1 MEHREPVR
9 AKLREIMGPLMGL
22 LLPSLAGIL
31 GYYYQVHWVAP
42 YAMLALTVL
51 YFAVQLLAGLARHGR
66 VKPEPVVMGLTGF
79 VLLVHSLL
87 LEGLLVM
94 LLYSIAELL
103 EAGSELL
110 AIRRLQGLTKLIP
123 ARIPVDRGGFV
134 EVDIGSL
141 RPGDVILVRMG
152 EGVPVDGVLLDDGLF
167 DTSYLTGEPTPVNVK
182 SGSLVYSGFV
192 NVGNPV
198 RVKALRGAGESR
210 FQRVIRLA
218 LEALEEKGSVEYT
231 IERFLW
237 LWLPLVILSFIIAY
251 IVLGPLRAPSILLV
265 SCPSAIIITSA
276 VNTAYSIASLARS
289 GVVVR
294 GSRPLEHLHHVD
306 TIVVDKTGTI
316 TYGSLRVS
324 SINPPTGLSV
334 EEFKTIVATVASAS
348 LHPVSRALSKL
359 SESRLEIESV
369 VEHQGLGVEA
379 LVGGRRV
386 LLGGSGLIKGLNVV
400 SGCSENEITVWILVD
415 GSPGYICLEE
425 VVRED
430 VVRAL
435 REVGDLRIIIASGDS
450 EPRVRRVAEK
460 LGVREYYAGMKP
472 EDKLKLV
479 SMLKERGARVA
490 FVGDGVNDIAALARA
505 NVGLAVG
512 SVDVVANVGDIV
524 LGENPGR
531 LAEVFREARRYARA
545 LALSLTIIA
554 LIKLIALTGGL
565 TGAIPLY
572 LVVLLGDDGATLAG
586 ITAVIAYRA
595 LRT

>member
-9 AKLREIMGPLMGL
+9 AKLREIRGPLMGL

-42 YAMLALTVL
+42 YAMLALTVS
-51 YFAVQLLAGLARHGR
+51 YFAVQLLSDLARHGR
-66 VKPEPVVMGLTGF
+66 VKPEPVVMGLAGF
-79 VLLVHSLL
+79 VLLVHSLP
-87 LEGLLVM
+87 LEGLLIM

-110 AIRRLQGLTKLIP
+110 AIRHLQGLTKLIP
-123 ARIPVDRGGFV
+123 ARALVDRGGFV
-134 EVDIGSL
+134 EVDIGSV
-141 RPGDVILVRMG
+141 RPGDVVLVRMG

-167 DTSYLTGEPTPVNVK
+167 DTSCLTGEPTPVNVK
-182 SGSLVYSGFV
+182 SGSLVYSGFI

-210 FQRVIRLA
+210 FQRVVRLA
-218 LEALEEKGSVEYT
+218 LEALEEKGSVEHT
-231 IERFLW
+231 IERLLW

-251 IVLGPLRAPSILLV
+251 ILLGPLRAPSILLV
-265 SCPSAIIITSA
+265 SCPSAFIITSA

-294 GSRPLEHLHHVD
+294 GSRPLERLCHVD

-334 EEFKTIVATVASAS
+334 EEFKTIAATVASTS

-359 SESRLEIESV
+359 TDSRLEIESV

-386 LLGGSGLIKGLNVV
+386 LLGGPGLIKGLNVV
-400 SGCSENEITVWILVD
+400 SGCSEDEITAWILVD
-415 GSPGYICLEE
+415 GSPGHICLEE
-425 VVRED
+425 AVRED

-435 REVGDLRIIIASGDS
+435 REAGDFRIIIASGDS
-450 EPRVRRVAEK
+450 EPRVRRIAVK

-505 NVGLAVG
+505 DVGLAVG
-512 SVDVVANVGDIV
+512 SIDVVANVGDIV

-531 LAEVFREARRYARA
+531 LAEVLREARRYARA
-545 LALSLTIIA
+545 LTLSLTIIA
-554 LIKLIALTGGL
+554 LIKLIALAGGL

-572 LVVLLGDDGATLAG
+572 LVLLLGDDGATLAG

>member
-1 MEHREPVR
+1 
-9 AKLREIMGPLMGL
+9 
-22 LLPSLAGIL
+22 
-31 GYYYQVHWVAP
+31 
-42 YAMLALTVL
+42 
-51 YFAVQLLAGLARHGR
+51 
-66 VKPEPVVMGLTGF
+66 
-79 VLLVHSLL
+79 
-87 LEGLLVM
+87 
-94 LLYSIAELL
+94 
-103 EAGSELL
+103 
-110 AIRRLQGLTKLIP
+110 
-123 ARIPVDRGGFV
+123 
-134 EVDIGSL
+134 
-141 RPGDVILVRMG
+141 
-152 EGVPVDGVLLDDGLF
+152 
-167 DTSYLTGEPTPVNVK
+167 
-182 SGSLVYSGFV
+182 VYSGFI

-210 FQRVIRLA
+210 FQRVVRLA

-265 SCPSAIIITSA
+265 SCPSAFIITSA

-294 GSRPLEHLHHVD
+294 GSRPLERLHRVD

-324 SINPPTGLSV
+324 SISPPTGHSV

-359 SESRLEIESV
+359 TDSRLEIESV

-386 LLGGSGLIKGLNVV
+386 LLGGPGLVKGLDVV
-400 SGCSENEITVWILVD
+400 SGCSEDEITVWILVD
-415 GSPGYICLEE
+415 GSPGYVCLEE
-425 VVRED
+425 AVRED

-435 REVGDLRIIIASGDS
+435 REAGDFRIIASGDS
-450 EPRVRRVAEK
+450 EPRVRRVAVK

-490 FVGDGVNDIAALARA
+490 FIGDGVNDIAALARA
-505 NVGLAVG
+505 DVGLAVG
-512 SVDVVANVGDIV
+512 SIDVVANVGDIV

-531 LAEVFREARRYARA
+531 LAEVLREARRHGRA
-545 LALSLTIIA
+545 LTLSLTIIA
-554 LIKLIALTGGL
+554 LIKLIALAGGL

-572 LVVLLGDDGATLAG
+572 MVALLGDDGATLAG

-595 LRT
+595 IRT